1 MASYYKRKNGTYCV
15 RVSNGMK
22 NGKQEL
28 ISATYKPPI
37 GITASAE
44 AREVKQFADLFEAA
58 VHNGMYIPGMK
69 SDSTKTNAFG
79 MTVGEFIQNHY
90 FKRIEAKLSPNTV
103 RFYRMITEQFII
115 PSFENIRLTDIT
127 AKHLQAFIHYL
138 SSSGSR
144 ADEENKTPLSA
155 ATVKRYATV
164 FSSVMTEACKMGY
177 TEENKL
183 RKASVEYPKIFR
195 KTLEVYND
203 EEVRQFFHALQK
215 EPPQIKAMLLCAL
228 LLGLRRGEIVA
239 LQWSDID
246 FDKGTLSVNKSAY
259 KNKGESQKLKPPKS
273 QTSVRTVFFPIVFAK
288 ALNEW
293 KAEQEIERKKAGARW
308 KEQDFIFTNSVGDM
322 ISLYAPTEI
331 CSDFE
336 KRHHLHHLKLH
347 GLRHTCG
354 SLLVGNGV
362 DPETVKSILGHD
374 SLETTNLYIH
384 PYVKNMKNAADLLG
398 KIVANGESGVTV

>member
-44 AREVKQFADLFEAA
+44 ARKVKQFADLFEAA

-69 SDSTKTNAFG
+69 SDSVKTNALG

-115 PSFENIRLTDIT
+115 PSFGNIRLTDIT

-183 RKASVEYPKIFR
+183 QNDRIVIHIPMFKNSNELSNKI
-195 KTLEVYND
+195 
-203 EEVRQFFHALQK
+203 
-215 EPPQIKAMLLCAL
+215 
-228 LLGLRRGEIVA
+228 
-239 LQWSDID
+239 S
-246 FDKGTLSVNKSAY
+246 
-259 KNKGESQKLKPPKS
+259 
-273 QTSVRTVFFPIVFAK
+273 
-288 ALNEW
+288 
-293 KAEQEIERKKAGARW
+293 
-308 KEQDFIFTNSVGDM
+308 
-322 ISLYAPTEI
+322 
-331 CSDFE
+331 
-336 KRHHLHHLKLH
+336 
-347 GLRHTCG
+347 
-354 SLLVGNGV
+354 
-362 DPETVKSILGHD
+362 
-374 SLETTNLYIH
+374 
-384 PYVKNMKNAADLLG
+384 
-398 KIVANGESGVTV
+398 

>member
-58 VHNGMYIPGMK
+58 VHNGMYISGMK

-103 RFYRMITEQFII
+103 
-115 PSFENIRLTDIT
+115 
-127 AKHLQAFIHYL
+127 
-138 SSSGSR
+138 
-144 ADEENKTPLSA
+144 
-155 ATVKRYATV
+155 
-164 FSSVMTEACKMGY
+164 
-177 TEENKL
+177 
-183 RKASVEYPKIFR
+183 
-195 KTLEVYND
+195 
-203 EEVRQFFHALQK
+203 
-215 EPPQIKAMLLCAL
+215 LCAL

-239 LQWSDID
+239 LKWSDID
-246 FDKGTLSVNKSAY
+246 FEKGSLSVNKSAY
-259 KNKGESQKLKPPKS
+259 KNKGEPQKLKPPKS
-273 QTSVRTVFFPIVFAK
+273 QTSVRTVFFPTVFAE

-293 KAEQEIERKKAGARW
+293 KAEQEIERKKAGERW
-308 KEQDFIFTNSVGDM
+308 KEQDFIFTNSAGDM
-322 ISLYAPTEI
+322 ISLYAPTKI

-336 KRHHLHHLKLH
+336 NRNHLHHLKLH

-384 PYVKNMKNAADLLG
+384 PYAKNMKNAAALLG
-398 KIVANGESGVTV
+398 KIIANGESGATV